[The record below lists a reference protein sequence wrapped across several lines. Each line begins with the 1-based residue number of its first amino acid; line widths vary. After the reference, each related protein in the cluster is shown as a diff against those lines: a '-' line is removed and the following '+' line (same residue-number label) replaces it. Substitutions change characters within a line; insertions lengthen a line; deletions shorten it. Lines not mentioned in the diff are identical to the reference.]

1 MGPWKQ
7 AFFIQHDLSIHPK
20 CRQYESRYYECR
32 YYKWDPISH
41 FDPTKK
47 LSYSLTAYYHRFK
60 LLILLLVFFAM
71 GIPLGIPY
79 CIIEIN
85 EDWVRIEKKIIPKA
99 MGHKFCCIQRLPNNL
114 TDNLWSEPGFALT
127 VAFNDKMTKQGELKK
142 IDFIPVVDESP
153 GAGACK
159 DTWTLEVH
167 LCFSTLNLIERC
179 ALWKR
184 NPFEDKCNK
193 NVMKLLLP
201 ASLFSSV
208 TFKE

>member
-60 LLILLLVFFAM
+60 LVILLLVFFAM

-153 GAGACK
+153 GAG
-159 DTWTLEVH
+159 L
-167 LCFSTLNLIERC
+167 
-179 ALWKR
+179 
-184 NPFEDKCNK
+184 KCISVSQPWIWLSDVPCGNEI
-193 NVMKLLLP
+193 LLRTSAIKMWWNCCCQLHYFLQWP
-201 ASLFSSV
+201 
-208 TFKE
+208 FKE

>member
-20 CRQYESRYYECR
+20 CRQYESRHYECR

-60 LLILLLVFFAM
+60 LIILLLVFFAM

-114 TDNLWSEPGFALT
+114 TDNLWAWLRPHSGLQRQDDQARRAEENRFHPSGWR
-127 VAFNDKMTKQGELKK
+127 V
-142 IDFIPVVDESP
+142 PW
-153 GAGACK
+153 CR
-159 DTWTLEVH
+159 LEVH

-208 TFKE
+208 TF